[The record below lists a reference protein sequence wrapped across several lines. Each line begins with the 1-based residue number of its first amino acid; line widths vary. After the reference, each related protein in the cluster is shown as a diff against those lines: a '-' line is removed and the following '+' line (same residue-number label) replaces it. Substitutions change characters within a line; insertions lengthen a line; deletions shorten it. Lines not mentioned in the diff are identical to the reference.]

1 MNKNMNTLKLIIF
14 FGALWGIF
22 EATLGYV
29 LHFIPVPFVAG
40 SIMFPFAALILLK
53 AYKSLESKKALL
65 GVGAVAASIKAL
77 NFFMPVFIW
86 KVANPMASI
95 IFETLMIVGVASLMV
110 SRKPA
115 IQVSAFVGTSMAW
128 RALFLGWYA
137 MQYVTTGFLADQISS
152 LATMLSFTVLQGA
165 FSGVLAFGLFI
176 GFEAV
181 QKRLSFNLRINMASA
196 LIALII
202 AISLTIAPL

>member
-1 MNKNMNTLKLIIF
+1 MNKQLNTLKLIVF

-29 LHFIPVPFVAG
+29 LHFIPVPFFAG

-53 AYKSLESKKALL
+53 AYKSLESRKALL

-77 NFFMPVFIW
+77 NFFMPVFVW

-95 IFETLMIVGVASLMV
+95 VFETLMVTAVVSLMV
-110 SRKPA
+110 SRRPA
-115 IQVSAFVGTSMAW
+115 MQVSAFVGTSIAW
-128 RALFLGWYA
+128 RALFLAWYG
-137 MQYVTTGFLADQISS
+137 MQFATTGFMADQI
-152 LATMLSFTVLQGA
+152 ASFTAMASFALLQGA
-165 FSGVLAFGLFI
+165 FSGLLAFGLFA
-176 GFEAV
+176 GFEAL
-181 QKRLSFNLRINMASA
+181 QKRMALKLRVNMAGA
-196 LIALII
+196 LIALIL